1 MTATKGAIIRTVEK
15 LDDKSADFVLD
26 WLTRNFMTVQMKD
39 PWDMIE
45 EVEPDDFDL
54 DMLNE
59 IDNNPECSVFITEEE
74 MDAKRA
80 VRSPVTIRA

>member
-26 WLTRNFMTVQMKD
+26 WLTRNIITVQMKD

-45 EVEPDDFDL
+45 EVEPDEFDL
-54 DMLNE
+54 EMLAE
-59 IDNNPECSVFITEEE
+59 IENNPDCDVFMSEAE
-74 MDAKRA
+74 MDERRA
-80 VRSPVTIRA
+80 VRVLQPNGA